1 MITSGGGA
9 GNDTLTGGTGDDI
22 FAWRLG
28 DQGTTAAPAADTVTD
43 FSMAQGDVL
52 DLRDL
57 LQGEENA
64 SDLGQ
69 YLTFT
74 QSGTNTVIGVS
85 HDGSGHVTQKLP

>member
-1 MITSGGGA
+1 
-9 GNDTLTGGTGDDI
+9 
-22 FAWRLG
+22 
-28 DQGTTAAPAADTVTD
+28 
-43 FSMAQGDVL
+43 MAQGDVL

-85 HDGSGHVTQKLP
+85 HDGSGHVTQEITLNNVDLTTLGSTNEEIIQAMLNNGSLKIDQ